1 MKHSLLNGIVGILLL
16 SSISVGVKNDHPLLL
31 NRHREAM
38 ALADSVYHSG
48 SYSEAA
54 ELFSGQMAYLPP
66 VSIPPVRFKY
76 AMSLM
81 HNSRYAQSL
90 RQLDTLAQSHAE
102 YLPEY
107 VSYFKIKNLWGI
119 DSSRAAGAA
128 AAFIKAHPRLSLAD
142 SLLLPLADY
151 YFQQGAYAKA
161 RPYYDLFVDWRVNKG
176 RTAYAKIQSAFCK
189 YHRRHITRA
198 RAEFKQ
204 IIRRHKKSDD
214 TFKLVQWLKKN
225 EPLFFKQQ
233 IFNISD
239 VYFAARQY
247 GPLRLL
253 LENYI
258 HEESDPLKKEKARYN
273 LITIY
278 FKRGRYSSAFYGF
291 KNMLKTLQNKNLEP
305 RIRIYL
311 ARIHLRKG
319 RKRQAIEAYLDYADR
334 YPRRRLAPEA
344 VWKSAWIAEE
354 LRDLK
359 KAHELYQNMRKRWPH
374 NKLSREA
381 FFREGFTLYRLGRID
396 EAREVFLQIAARRW
410 PDKERNR
417 ASFWAAICYERRGDR
432 VTAGKIR
439 EELAENIWDDYY
451 TIKSF
456 LMIPKKDSVY
466 QALAALQR
474 QAAPV
479 KYQAAGYRA
488 LIGKFEDAFE
498 VREVLNEDY
507 AYAALED
514 TRLKIHTL
522 DEWIALA
529 EIYKKFN
536 AYGKAYRTYDYI
548 NRKFFAGI
556 PFTQK
561 PFILKQRFPY
571 YYDRIV
577 EEQSR
582 KRGLE
587 TELVLALM
595 KQESVFDFKAH
606 SWANA
611 YGLMQLIPATAREM
625 ASFNRQTLNH
635 PEKLFDPEF
644 NIMLGTT
651 YLRYLSKRF
660 NGEKE
665 KMLAAYNAGPH
676 RVIRWQKLPGSGEV
690 DVFIENIEYEQTRD
704 YVRKVMKNYWA
715 YLLLRHDFD
724 LSSENSMLGVRD

>member
-16 SSISVGVKNDHPLLL
+16 SSISVGVKNDHPVVMD
-31 NRHREAM
+31 RHREAM
-38 ALADSVYHSG
+38 VLADSVYHVG
-48 SYSEAA
+48 DYGEAA
-54 ELFSGQMAYLPP
+54 ELLAGQLAYLP
-66 VSIPPVRFKY
+66 SSSMPPARFKY

-81 HNSRYAQSL
+81 YNRYHEQSL
-90 RQLDTLAQSHAE
+90 RQLDTLALNHPG
-102 YLPEY
+102 YLPDY
-107 VSYFKIKNLWGI
+107 VSYFKIKNLWAV
-119 DSSRAAGAA
+119 DSALAADRAAT
-128 AAFIKAHPRLSLAD
+128 FIKKHPRLSLAD

-151 YFQQGAYAKA
+151 HFRRGAYGKA
-161 RPYYDLFVDWRVNKG
+161 RPYYDLFVDWRVDKE
-176 RTAYAKIQSAFCK
+176 RTAYARIRSALCK
-189 YHRRHITRA
+189 YHRRQLSRA

-204 IIRRHKKSDD
+204 IIRRHKKSAD
-214 TFKLVQWLKKN
+214 TFKLVQWLKEN

-233 IFNISD
+233 IFNITN

-247 GPLRLL
+247 GALRLL
-253 LENYI
+253 LEKYI

-278 FKRGRYSSAFYGF
+278 FKRGRYSSASYGF
-291 KNMLKTLQNKNLEP
+291 KNMLKNLQNKNLEP

-311 ARIHLRKG
+311 ARILLRRG
-319 RKRQAIEAYLDYADR
+319 QKRQAIQAYLDYADR

-354 LRDLK
+354 LRDLE
-359 KAHELYQNMRKRWPH
+359 KAHQLYRNIRKRWPR
-374 NKLSREA
+374 NKLAREA
-381 FFREGFTLYRLGRID
+381 FFREGFTLYRLGKID

-417 ASFWAAICYERRGDR
+417 ASFWAAICYEHRGDS
-432 VTAGKIR
+432 VMAGKIR
-439 EELAENIWDDYY
+439 QKLAENVWDDYY

-456 LMIPKKDSVY
+456 LMIPKKDSIY

-474 QAAPV
+474 QPAPV

-488 LIGKFEDAFE
+488 LIEKFEDAFE
-498 VREVLNEDY
+498 VREVLNENY

-514 TRLKIHTL
+514 TRLKIRTL

-536 AYGKAYRTYDYI
+536 AFGKAYRTYDYI
-548 NRKFFAGI
+548 NRKFFADV
-556 PFTQK
+556 PFARK

-571 YYDRIV
+571 YYDQIV
-577 EEQSR
+577 EEQSS

-587 TELVLALM
+587 AELVLALM

-625 ASFNRQTLNH
+625 ASFNRQTLHH

-665 KMLAAYNAGPH
+665 KILAAYNAGPH
-676 RVIRWQKLPGSGEV
+676 RVKRWQKLPGSGEV

-724 LSSENSMLGVRD
+724 LSSDNSMLGSRD

>member
-1 MKHSLLNGIVGILLL
+1 MILLI
-16 SSISVGVKNDHPLLL
+16 SSVSVGVKNDHSLLIS
-31 NRHREAM
+31 RHRETM
-38 ALADSVYHSG
+38 AEADSVYRKG
-48 SYSEAA
+48 AYNKAA
-54 ELFSGQMAYLPP
+54 ELLAGELAYLPP
-66 VSIPPVRFKY
+66 ASRPSARFKY
-76 AMSLM
+76 AMALM
-81 HNSRYAQSL
+81 HGGRFRQSA
-90 RQLDTLAQSHAE
+90 RQLDTLAMFHAG

-107 VSYFKIKNLWGI
+107 VSYFKIKNGWAL
-119 DSSRAAGAA
+119 DSSAAAGRAE
-128 AAFIKAHPRLSLAD
+128 AFIRENPRLSLAD
-142 SLLLPLADY
+142 SLLLPLADFY
-151 YFQQGAYAKA
+151 YGQGKYASAKK
-161 RPYYDLFVDWRVNKG
+161 YYKLFVEWRVNKS
-176 RTAYAKIQSAFCK
+176 RTAYAKIRAAFCDYK
-189 YHRRHITRA
+189 RKRLSQA

-204 IIRRHKKSDD
+204 ILRRHKKAEETYQLS
-214 TFKLVQWLKKN
+214 LWLKKN

-247 GPLRLL
+247 GSLRLL

-258 HEESDPLKKEKARYN
+258 RGEKDPLKKERARFN

-278 FKRGRYSSAFYGF
+278 FKRGRYSSAYYGF
-291 KNMLKTLQNKNLEP
+291 NNMLKNLQNKNLEA

-319 RKRQAIEAYLDYADR
+319 QKQKAIQAYLDYADR
-334 YPRRRLAPEA
+334 FPRRRLAPEA

-354 LRDLK
+354 QRDLEQ
-359 KAHELYQNMRKRWPH
+359 ARELYQNLRKRWPR

-381 FFREGFTLYRLGRID
+381 WFREGFTLYRLGKIS
-396 EAREVFLQIAARRW
+396 EARDLFLKISTRRW
-410 PDKERNR
+410 PDTERNR
-417 ASFWAAICYERRGDR
+417 ALFWAAMCYEHQGDSL
-432 VTAGKIR
+432 TAESLR
-439 EELAENIWDDYY
+439 ARLARHVWDDYY

-456 LMIPKKDSVY
+456 LMIPKKDSTY
-466 QALAALQR
+466 QALVALQR
-474 QAAPV
+474 QPSPV
-479 KYQAAGYRA
+479 SYQAAGYRA
-488 LIGKFEDAFE
+488 LIGKFEAAFE

-507 AYAALED
+507 AYAALKD
-514 TRLKIHTL
+514 TKLKISAL

-548 NRKFFAGI
+548 NRKFFSDV
-556 PFTQK
+556 PFTEK

-571 YYDRIV
+571 YYDRLV
-577 EEQSR
+577 EENSR

-587 TELVLALM
+587 TELVLALI

-625 ASFNRQTLNH
+625 ASFNRQTLRH
-635 PEKLFDPEF
+635 PEMLFDPGF
-644 NIMLGTT
+644 NVMLGTT

-665 KMLAAYNAGPH
+665 KILAAYNAGPH
-676 RVIRWQKLPGSGEV
+676 RVKRWQQLPGSGEV
-690 DVFIENIEYEQTRD
+690 DVFIENIEFEETRN

-724 LSSENSMLGVRD
+724 LSDGNSVLGIRD